1 MPIYKAPVDDTMF
14 LLRDVFNIARYDNLP
29 GFADA
34 TPDTVEAILSEGG
47 KFCEEVLAPLNQ
59 VGDREGCKRHADGSV
74 TTPKGFKEAYKQ
86 MGDGGW
92 IGLSSDEQFG
102 GQGLPFVIGAAMNE
116 YMSSANMA
124 FAMYPGLT
132 LGACRA
138 LRIHGTDEQRKTYL
152 PKMIG
157 GQWTGTMNLTEP
169 HCGTDLGLIKSKAV
183 KQPDGSYK
191 ITGTK
196 IFISAGEHDLA
207 ENIVHLVLARIEGAP
222 EGVKGI
228 SLFVVPKF
236 LPKGDGIGERNAL
249 ICGSIEHKM
258 GIHGNSTCVMNYDGA
273 TGWLVGE
280 ENRGLPAMFVMMN
293 DARLGVGIQ
302 GLAQGEVAYQ
312 NAVAYAKD
320 RLQGRSIG
328 GVKAPEKPADPI
340 IVHPDIRRN
349 LMTMKAVNEGGR
361 ALMIWIALQAD
372 LLSRSPDEK
381 TRQLADDYMGILTP
395 ILKGVMTDLGF
406 QNAVMAQQVFGGH
419 GYIAEH
425 GMEQFVRDAR
435 IAMIYEG
442 ANGIQALDLVGRKL
456 PKDGGRAI
464 TAFFNEVSGFVK
476 ENEADAGM
484 KPLVGPLAESL
495 KHMQAATMWFMQNA
509 LKRPDNAGAG
519 SYDYM
524 HLFGLVALGYMWA
537 QMAKAALAKKN
548 GNGSAPQ
555 MDAKLVT
562 ARFFMERMLPETG
575 AQLKRI
581 QSGADNLMDLPAEAF

>member
-1 MPIYKAPVDDTMF
+1 MPTYKAPVQDTMF

-59 VGDREGCKRHADGSV
+59 VGDREGCKRAADGSV
-74 TTPKGFKEAYKQ
+74 TTPKGFKEAYRQ
-86 MGDGGW
+86 MAEGGW
-92 IGLSSDEQFG
+92 IGLSSDEKYG

-116 YMSSANMA
+116 YLSSANMA
-124 FAMYPGLT
+124 FSMYPGLT
-132 LGACRA
+132 LGAVRA
-138 LRIHGTDEQRKTYL
+138 LRTHGSEELRNTYL

-169 HCGTDLGLIKSKAV
+169 HCGTDLGLIKTKAA
-183 KQPDGSYK
+183 KQTDGSYK

-196 IFISAGEHDLA
+196 IFISAGEHDMS

-236 LPKGDGIGERNAL
+236 IPTKDGGVGERNAL

-312 NAVAYAKD
+312 NAVTYAKD
-320 RLQGRSIG
+320 RLQGRSIA
-328 GVKAPEKPADPI
+328 GVKNPEKPADPI

-349 LMTMKAVNEGGR
+349 LMTMRAVNEGGR

-381 TRQLADDYMGILTP
+381 TRQIADDYMGILTP

-406 QNAVMAQQVFGGH
+406 QNTVMAQQVFGGH

-425 GMEQFVRDAR
+425 GMEQFVR
-435 IAMIYEG
+435 
-442 ANGIQALDLVGRKL
+442 
-456 PKDGGRAI
+456 
-464 TAFFNEVSGFVK
+464 
-476 ENEADAGM
+476 
-484 KPLVGPLAESL
+484 
-495 KHMQAATMWFMQNA
+495 
-509 LKRPDNAGAG
+509 
-519 SYDYM
+519 
-524 HLFGLVALGYMWA
+524 
-537 QMAKAALAKKN
+537 
-548 GNGSAPQ
+548 
-555 MDAKLVT
+555 
-562 ARFFMERMLPETG
+562 
-575 AQLKRI
+575 
-581 QSGADNLMDLPAEAF
+581 